1 MRSLKFSLPAS
12 SAAAFTLV
20 AGLAMAVVATPASA
34 QPISYIYGIDDSNNI
49 WEINPVGQ
57 TASQVFATGLPGT
70 ANSNA
75 FAYDK
80 VRENMF
86 FLNGSGTS
94 SQLYVWN
101 KPTNSLSIAA
111 TAAQLGV
118 VDPNPNQQAANA
130 AYNAADGRYW
140 FFQDGTDQLYSVA
153 FSYTGNIPT
162 FNGTTFYTVGGGY
175 GSSFYGD
182 IAIDPTQG
190 SNGLLYGS
198 TTTGEFFSLDLSDA
212 PNSYNN
218 LGTSGV
224 GLQLSFN
231 SDYTTLYGQDFS
243 TKEWYTVDTG
253 SGAIGSSFWT
263 LSDDAFRD
271 LGGSSETTAA
281 IPEIDPTAFGGVLAL
296 VLGSLGLLERRRLA
310 VAV

>member
-1 MRSLKFSLPAS
+1 MRSLKFLLPAS

-20 AGLAMAVVATPASA
+20 AGLAMAVVAAPASA
-34 QPISYIYGIDDSNNI
+34 APTSYIYGIDDSNNI
-49 WEINPVGQ
+49 WEINVALQ
-57 TASQVFATGLPGT
+57 TTTQVFSTGLPGT

-80 VRENMF
+80 DKENMF

-94 SQLYVWN
+94 STLYVWN
-101 KPTNSLSIAA
+101 KPTNSLTVAA

-118 VDPNPNQQAANA
+118 VDQNPNQQAANA

-140 FFQDGTDQLYSVA
+140 FFQDGTAGLYSVA

-162 FNGTTFYTVGGGY
+162 WTSTQSYTVGGGY
-175 GSSFYGD
+175 ESFFYGD
-182 IAIDPTQG
+182 IAIDPTTG
-190 SNGLLYGS
+190 TNGALYGS
-198 TTTGEFFSLDLSDA
+198 TTTGDFFALDLSD
-212 PNSYNN
+212 PENTYSGSLGNS
-218 LGTSGV
+218 GA

-231 SDYTTLYGQDFS
+231 SAYNILYGQEFES
-243 TKEWYTVDTG
+243 RQWYTVDTG
-253 SGAIGSSFWT
+253 NGAIGSSFWT
-263 LSDDAFRD
+263 SAVAFRD
-271 LGGSSETTAA
+271 LGGSSETTVA

-310 VAV
+310 AAV

>member
-12 SAAAFTLV
+12 SAAVFTLV

-34 QPISYIYGIDDSNNI
+34 QPSYIYGIDDNNDI
-49 WEINPVGQ
+49 WEIDPVGQ
-57 TASQVFATGLPGT
+57 AASQVFATGLPGT

-162 FNGTTFYTVGGGY
+162 FNGTTFYTVGAGY
-175 GSSFYGD
+175 SSSSMYGD
-182 IAIDPTQG
+182 IAIDPRAG
-190 SNGLLYGS
+190 NGTLYGS
-198 TTTGEFFSLDLSDA
+198 TTTGEFFSLDLTD
-212 PNSYNN
+212 PGNSYNN
-218 LGTSGV
+218 IGNSGV
-224 GLQLSFN
+224 GLQLSFS
-231 SDYTTLYGQDFS
+231 SDYTILYGQDFS
-243 TKEWYTVDTG
+243 TKEWYTVDTN